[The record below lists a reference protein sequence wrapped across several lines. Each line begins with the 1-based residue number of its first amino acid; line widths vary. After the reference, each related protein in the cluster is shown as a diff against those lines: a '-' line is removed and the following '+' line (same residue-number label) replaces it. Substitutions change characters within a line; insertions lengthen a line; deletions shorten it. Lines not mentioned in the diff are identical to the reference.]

1 MEGEDRIL
9 KVDIEKEMRS
19 SYLDYSMS
27 VIVSRALPDARDGL
41 KPVQRRV
48 LYGMRG
54 LGVTPDKQ
62 TRKCAAIVGEVLGKY
77 HPHGDSSVYGTLVR
91 LAQDWNLRYPLV
103 YGQGNF
109 GDMDG
114 HGAAAMRYT
123 EAKMMPIAEDVMV
136 DMDKDTVDM
145 VPNFDNMFVE
155 PTVMPTK
162 LPLLLLNG
170 STGIAVGM
178 ATNIA
183 PHNLSE
189 VIDGTCAYIDDRDI
203 TIEGLMKYIK
213 APDFPTGGI
222 IYGYAGVKEGFET
235 GHGRII
241 IRSKVDIETDENGRE
256 KIIVHEVPYTVNK
269 SELVTAIADLVKE
282 KKIDGIS
289 NVNDETDK
297 EGLRIVID
305 IKKEANAN
313 VVLNRLYKDTQ
324 LQYSFVVN
332 NIALVDGR
340 PQVMTLKDMIVTFV
354 KHRHEVIV
362 RRTKH
367 ELIEAEK
374 RAHLLEG
381 LIIAVDNI
389 DEVIQ
394 IIKDSKNV
402 QESKNRLKERF
413 TLDDEQATAIVE
425 MRLRQLTGL
434 AIEDLRKDFADL
446 MARIEDMKDILAN
459 ESRQMQIVKE
469 ELLEMKE
476 KYGDERRTQITYVG
490 EEFKVED
497 MFADDDMII
506 TLSHLGYIKRTPL
519 SDFKAQHRGGI
530 GVKGSAS
537 RDEDFIEYIYP
548 ASMHQT
554 MLFFTERGKCYWLK
568 VYEVPEGQ
576 KNSKGRAIQNLLN
589 IDSEDN
595 VTAFISTKQLQD
607 EEFNAQHN
615 LVFATKY
622 GVIKKTRLSEYSRPR
637 SNGVIAISLND
648 NDSVIEVKLTSG
660 SSEILIANRKGRAI
674 RFNEQHV
681 RAMGRTATGVK
692 AITLD
697 GPDDEVIGMISV
709 EKDSNENV
717 LVVSDKGF
725 GKRSELEEYRI
736 TNRGGK
742 GVKTLNVTEKTG
754 ELVAIKSVTD
764 ANDMMIINRS
774 GMTIRMHIAD
784 IRLQGRAT
792 QGVKLINLTRRNDSI
807 ASVCIVNHEDEDD
820 VTNDENEE
828 IASSSEQPTE

>member
-1 MEGEDRIL
+1 MEQAEDRIL
-9 KVDIEKEMRS
+9 KVDIEQEMRT

-48 LYGMRG
+48 LYGMKG
-54 LGVTPDKQ
+54 LGVTPEKP

-114 HGAAAMRYT
+114 HSAAAMRYT
-123 EAKMMPIAEDVMV
+123 EAKMMPMAEDVMV

-145 VPNFDNMFVE
+145 TPNFDNMFLE

-189 VIDGTCAYIDDRDI
+189 VIDGTCAYIDNRDI
-203 TIEGLMKYIK
+203 TIEGLMQYVK

-235 GHGRII
+235 GHGRIV

-256 KIIVHEVPYTVNK
+256 KIIVHEVPFTVNK
-269 SELVTAIADLVKE
+269 SELITTIAEMVKDR
-282 KKIDGIS
+282 KIDGIA

-305 IKKEANAN
+305 TKKDANAN

-340 PQVMTLKDMIVTFV
+340 PQTLNLKDMIAVFV
-354 KHRHEVIV
+354 KHRHEVVV

-367 ELIEAEK
+367 DLAEAEK
-374 RAHLLEG
+374 RAHILEG
-381 LIIAVDNI
+381 LIVAVDNI
-389 DEVIQ
+389 DEVVQ
-394 IIKDSKNV
+394 IIRSSKSV
-402 QESKNRLKERF
+402 QESKDRLKERF
-413 TLDDEQATAIVE
+413 SLDDEQATAIVE

-446 MARIEDMKDILAN
+446 QNAIADMKDILGSEA
-459 ESRQMQIVKE
+459 RQMQIVKD
-469 ELLEMKE
+469 ELMEMKE

-490 EEFKVED
+490 SEFKVED
-497 MFADDDMII
+497 MFADEDMII
-506 TLSHLGYIKRTPL
+506 TISHLGYIKRTPL
-519 SDFKAQHRGGI
+519 SEFRAQKRGGI
-530 GVKGSAS
+530 GVKGSGN
-537 RDEDFIEYIYP
+537 RDEDFIEHIYP
-548 ASMHQT
+548 ATMHQT
-554 MLFFTERGKCYWLK
+554 MLFFTKLGKCYWLK

-589 IDSEDN
+589 IASGDSI
-595 VTAFISTKQLQD
+595 TAYISTKQLQD
-607 EEFNAQHN
+607 EAYNTTHN
-615 LVFATKY
+615 LVFATKN
-622 GVIKKTRLSEYSRPR
+622 GVIKKTELSEYSRPR
-637 SNGVIAISLND
+637 TNGVIAINLRD
-648 NDSVIEVKLTSG
+648 DDTVIEVRLTSG
-660 SSEILIANRKGRAI
+660 NSEIIMANKKGRAI
-674 RFNEQHV
+674 RFNEQAV
-681 RAMGRTATGVK
+681 RPMGRTATGVK
-692 AITLD
+692 AMTLEEA
-697 GPDDEVIGMISV
+697 DDEVIGMISV
-709 EKDSNENV
+709 EPELQENI
-717 LVVSDKGF
+717 LVVSEKGF

-742 GVKTLNVTEKTG
+742 GVKTLNITDKTG
-754 ELVAIKSVTD
+754 ELVALKAVTD
-764 ANDMMIINRS
+764 EHDMMIINRS

-784 IRLQGRAT
+784 IRVQGRAT

-807 ASVCIVNHEDEDD
+807 ASVCIVEHEEEEETETGTEE
-820 VTNDENEE
+820 TNG
-828 IASSSEQPTE
+828 EQQE